1 MAIKYLIMMIFFFLS
16 HFVLLKGQ
24 DRIMARDK
32 FDWKEYDSTSKIYK
46 DSIDYHDLQGKWI
59 AYEGRTIGDYEIGWK
74 TTNKPKVLE
83 IMDENY
89 RNNLSEKFNAFYL
102 NKNLI
107 IFKKDNMIDTAFI
120 NKIIAKEMT
129 ISYKMNID
137 YEQYFYKK
145 Y

>member
-59 AYEGRTIGDYEIGWK
+59 AYEGITIGDYEIGWK

-89 RNNLSEKFNAFYL
+89 RNNLSDEFNAFYL

-120 NKIIAKEMT
+120 NRITAKEMT
-129 ISYKMNID
+129 ISYKINID